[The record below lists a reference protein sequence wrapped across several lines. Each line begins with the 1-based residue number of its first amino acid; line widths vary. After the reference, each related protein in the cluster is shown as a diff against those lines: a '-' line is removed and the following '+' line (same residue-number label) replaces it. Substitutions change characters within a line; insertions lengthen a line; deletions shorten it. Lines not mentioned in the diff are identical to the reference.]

1 MRIRDMYQDDRCS
14 VSFEIFPPKSPD
26 GDESLRRALE
36 RLAPYAPAFISCTYG
51 AGGTT
56 RTRTIDWC
64 AETQN
69 RFGLTATSHFTCLGG
84 SVSEIEEWLDLATKC
99 GLQNIMALRGDPP
112 VGETVFRPAPG
123 GFRYANELVALIRRR
138 HPEIGIGVAGYPE
151 KHQECPDFATDLEN
165 LKRKVEAGA
174 DAVYTQLFYSNER
187 FFDFRDRYQKLGIK
201 VPLIPGIMPITE
213 FSRIKRITSMCG
225 AAIPG
230 ELGARL
236 EAAQDDLQAQFEIGV
251 GHAVRQCD
259 ELIRAGVPGI
269 HFYVLNRSKACE
281 TILDELGMAPT
292 REFNL
297 S

>member
-1 MRIRDMYQDDRCS
+1 MRLREMYQGDRCG
-14 VSFEIFPPKSPD
+14 VSFEIFPPKSSD
-26 GDESLRRALE
+26 GDESLRRALD
-36 RLAPYAPAFISCTYG
+36 RLAPYSPTFISCTYG

-64 AETQN
+64 AEIQN
-69 RFGLTATSHFTCLGG
+69 SLGLTATAHFTCLGG
-84 SVSEIEEWLDLATKC
+84 SIQEIEEWLDLATKSNIH
-99 GLQNIMALRGDPP
+99 NIMALRGDPP
-112 VGETVFRPAPG
+112 AGQTEFRPAPG
-123 GFRYANELVALIRRR
+123 GFRYANELVSMIRRR

-151 KHQECPDFATDLEN
+151 KHQECPDCETDLAN

-174 DAVYTQLFYSNER
+174 DAVFTQLFYSNER
-187 FFDFRDRYQKLGIK
+187 FFDFRDRYERSGIK

-213 FSRIKRITSMCG
+213 FSRIKRITGMCG

-251 GHAVRQCD
+251 AHAVRQCD
-259 ELIRAGVPGI
+259 ELLGSDVPGI

>member
-1 MRIRDMYQDDRCS
+1 MRIRDMYQGGRCG

-36 RLAPYAPAFISCTYG
+36 RLAPYSPAFISCTYG

-56 RTRTIDWC
+56 RTRTVDWC
-64 AETQN
+64 AEIQN

-84 SVSEIEEWLDLATKC
+84 SVSEIEGWLDLATKN
-99 GLQNIMALRGDPP
+99 GIQNIMALRGDPP

-123 GFRYANELVALIRRR
+123 GFRYANELVALIRGR

-151 KHQECPDFATDLEN
+151 KHQECPDGQTDLEN

-225 AAIPG
+225 AAIPA
-230 ELGARL
+230 ELGTRL

-251 GHAVRQCD
+251 DHAVRQCD
-259 ELIRAGVPGI
+259 ELLRTGVPGI

-292 REFNL
+292 RECNL